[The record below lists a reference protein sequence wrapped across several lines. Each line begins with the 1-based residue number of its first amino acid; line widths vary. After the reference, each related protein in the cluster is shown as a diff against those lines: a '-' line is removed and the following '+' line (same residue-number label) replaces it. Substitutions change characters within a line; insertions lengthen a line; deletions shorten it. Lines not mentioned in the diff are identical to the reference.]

1 MQLLRKQ
8 QGRDGSCDIGNSI
21 SYERTKFSKESDLL
35 LINTVMKVRQE
46 VGKRKRLICF
56 TLAILGINLLL
67 PTLVSSIY
75 QVAYAQ
81 NESEISNVTAA
92 NKTISFLPYKNPQ
105 IGFKIEYPRNC
116 PPMEIG
122 SLVSFCG
129 IVVGDISTLLNK
141 KFVSLDEVTNEAIK
155 VDTGGGKEKF
165 TSTPITLRGGIP
177 ANKIDVK
184 GLTGESGLIRIVT
197 LKDSTANTILLTSIG
212 GKINEANLPIFQQ
225 MVDSF
230 QITK

>member
-1 MQLLRKQ
+1 M
-8 QGRDGSCDIGNSI
+8 
-21 SYERTKFSKESDLL
+21 
-35 LINTVMKVRQE
+35 E
-46 VGKRKRLICF
+46 VKM
-56 TLAILGINLLL
+56 
-67 PTLVSSIY
+67 P
-75 QVAYAQ
+75 
-81 NESEISNVTAA
+81 
-92 NKTISFLPYKNPQ
+92 NKTNSFLPYENTQ
-105 IGFKIEYPRNC
+105 IGFKIEYPSNC

-129 IVVGDISTLLNK
+129 MVVGDISTLLNK

-165 TSTPITLRGGIP
+165 TSTPITLHGGVP

-184 GLTGESGLIRIVT
+184 GPTGESGLIRIVT
-197 LKDSTANTILLTSIG
+197 LKDGTAYTVLLTSIG
-212 GKINEANLPIFQQ
+212 GKINETNLPIFQR